1 MRAGALVL
9 GLALAATAAAA
20 QDSSGAAAPAAT
32 IHAGLDGYY
41 TVGRWTP
48 IRVDAETRGADFA
61 GEVAVEWGAATYRQA
76 LTLPSPSR
84 KRVELYVRAADLRD
98 SLRVA
103 LHDVNGRV
111 VLARDVPVRGILP
124 AEPLHVVVDPPTGGL
139 ERVHAAFVAAADL
152 PGSWRGY
159 DGVDEVRIG
168 AAAAL
173 LQPPQSRALER
184 WLAVRGIDD
193 ASELRR
199 DLPRAAAGGAVDRGR
214 WQFVATYCGVLL
226 LVAGVLPRLVKRTA
240 YTHVALAAAAI
251 AFAAVPVT
259 LGLAPQDSGPASTA
273 RARATDAGAFVSTL
287 AFARP
292 ARRQIAVVESPVPDA
307 LLEAAA
313 GAPPHEIRYAEDG
326 TATFA
331 IAGSAGEV
339 FSVVVRGFPEEAP

>member
-1 MRAGALVL
+1 MRGGALVL
-9 GLALAATAAAA
+9 GLALAAAAAA
-20 QDSSGAAAPAAT
+20 ADSSGAAAPAAA

-98 SLRVA
+98 SLHVVLRDA
-103 LHDVNGRV
+103 KGRV

-124 AEPLHVVVDPPTGGL
+124 AEPLDVVVDAPAGGL
-139 ERVHAAFVAAADL
+139 DRVHAAFVAAADL
-152 PGSWRGY
+152 PRSWRGY

-168 AAAAL
+168 AAAARL
-173 LQPPQSRALER
+173 EAPQSLALQR

-199 DLPRAAAGGAVDRGR
+199 DIPRAAAGGGVDRGR
-214 WQFVATYCGVLL
+214 WRFVAAYCSVLL
-226 LVAGVLPRLVKRTA
+226 LVAGVLPRLTRRA
-240 YTHVALAAAAI
+240 AITHAALAAAAI
-251 AFAAVPVT
+251 AFAAIPAT
-259 LGLAPQDSGPASTA
+259 LGLAAPESGPASTA

-307 LLEAAA
+307 LLEATAD
-313 GAPPHEIRYAEDG
+313 APPHEIRYAEDG

-331 IAGSAGEV
+331 IAGSAGEI